1 MYQINEDKIT
11 NTSLREKIVILI
23 REPFF
28 HFLVIGV
35 VVYFLYGFFGN
46 QAGIEPDNT
55 ITVTASQIDWL
66 EQTWQKRWNRPPTPK
81 EKQGLI
87 DAYVKESI
95 MYQQALAIGLDRDDT
110 IIRRRLAQKL
120 EFLTRDL
127 TEIASPSKEELRTY
141 FDMHQDQYRTP
152 ASLSFTHVYFSTDK
166 RQSQTVQDAKDA
178 LAKLQAESELTQS
191 FKDMGDA
198 FMLQQYY
205 PDKTQQEILRLFGD
219 EFSQKT
225 FQIPVGKWT
234 GPVESAYGL
243 HLVYVHG
250 RVESTMPDLADLQD
264 RVLQD
269 WASDKRRE
277 INEKFYASL
286 LSRYEVIV
294 EQKESNEKTTLASGK
309 LQ

>member
-1 MYQINEDKIT
+1 MNQINQGRVA
-11 NTSLREKIVILI
+11 NTSLRERIVILI
-23 REPFF
+23 KEPFF
-28 HFLVIGV
+28 HFLIIGA
-35 VVYFLYGFFGN
+35 VVYFLYGLLAN
-46 QAGIEPDNT
+46 QPSIEPDNT
-55 ITVTASQIDWL
+55 ITITATQIDWL

-81 EKQGLI
+81 ERQGLI

-166 RQSQTVQDAKDA
+166 RQAQTVHDAQEA
-178 LAKLQAESELTQS
+178 LAKLQSESELTQS
-191 FKDMGDA
+191 FKGMGDA

-219 EFSQKT
+219 EFSRKA
-225 FQIPVGKWT
+225 FQIPVGQWA
-234 GPVESAYGL
+234 GPVQSAYGL

-269 WASDKRRE
+269 WVDDKRRE
-277 INEKFYASL
+277 VNEKFYASL
-286 LSRYEVIV
+286 LSRYEVVI
-294 EQKESNEKTTLASGK
+294 EQKESNEKTTLASEK

>member
-1 MYQINEDKIT
+1 MHKMNQGKAANK
-11 NTSLREKIVILI
+11 SLRERIAIII
-23 REPFF
+23 REPLF
-28 HFLVIGV
+28 HFLIIGV
-35 VVYFLYGFFGN
+35 VLYFLYGLFVN
-46 QAGIEPDNT
+46 KASIEPDNT
-55 ITVTASQIDWL
+55 ITVTAAQIEWL

-95 MYQQALAIGLDRDDT
+95 MYQQALAIGLDADDT

-141 FDMHQDQYRTP
+141 FDMHQDQYRIP

-166 RQSQTVQDAKDA
+166 RQAQTVNDAKET
-178 LAKLQAESELTQS
+178 LTKLQAESELTQS
-191 FKDMGDA
+191 FKDMGDP

-205 PDKTQQEILRLFGD
+205 PDKTQQEILRLFGN
-219 EFSQKT
+219 EFSSKT
-225 FQIPVGKWT
+225 FQIPVGQWA

-250 RVESTMPDLADLQD
+250 RVESTMPDMDDLQE
-264 RVLQD
+264 RILQD
-269 WASDKRRE
+269 WAGDKRRE

-294 EQKESNEKTTLASGK
+294 EQKESNEKTLVSGK

>member
-1 MYQINEDKIT
+1 MHKMNQGKAA
-11 NTSLREKIVILI
+11 NTSLREKIAILI

-28 HFLVIGV
+28 HFLIIGV
-35 VVYFLYGFFGN
+35 VVYFLYGLFGN
-46 QAGIEPDNT
+46 KVSIEPDNT
-55 ITVTASQIDWL
+55 ITVTAAQIDWL
-66 EQTWQKRWNRPPTPK
+66 EQTWQKRWNRPPTSK
-81 EKQGLI
+81 ERQGLI

-95 MYQQALAIGLDRDDT
+95 MYQQALAIGLDADDT

-141 FDMHQDQYRTP
+141 FEMHQDQYRTP

-166 RQSQTVQDAKDA
+166 RRAQTVPDAQEA
-178 LAKLQAESELTQS
+178 LTKLQAESELTQS

-219 EFSQKT
+219 EFSSKT
-225 FQIPVGKWT
+225 FQIPVGQWT

-243 HLVYVHG
+243 HLVYIHG
-250 RVESTMPDLADLQD
+250 HVESTMPDLADIQD

-269 WASDKRRE
+269 WAGDKRRE

-286 LSRYEVIV
+286 LNRYEVII
-294 EQKESNEKTTLASGK
+294 EQKESNEKTLVSEK